1 MLSIY
6 SMYPVYYPPEN
17 LTRNHFGLTGAWSR
31 VRSHMGSA
39 YFSLPSGWA
48 QPNMHKAQ
56 CRGHPVCVHRV
67 LLEECREPSSYRW
80 WCRWKNC
87 RNTDGWGELHLRVH
101 LVAAAWMEAQEVSK
115 QLQLHLQLLRSR
127 TWPRKPTHE
136 SHTNY
141 LLAPIVRPLHLN
153 GMDGKTNH
161 KTLS

>member
-56 CRGHPVCVHRV
+56 CRGHPVCAPGSSRGMQGAI
-67 LLEECREPSSYRW
+67 LLPLVVSLEKLPEYGWMGRAASAGASGSS
-80 WCRWKNC
+80 CM
-87 RNTDGWGELHLRVH
+87 DGGPG
-101 LVAAAWMEAQEVSK
+101 SK
-115 QLQLHLQLLRSR
+115 QTTS
-127 TWPRKPTHE
+127 TSSPTSQKHYQKQ
-136 SHTNY
+136 N
-141 LLAPIVRPLHLN
+141 LAKEAN
-153 GMDGKTNH
+153 
-161 KTLS
+161 S